1 MIESLW
7 LLSTMPKMCGKFRVL
22 WFIWKF
28 QVVKCFNPLSPRIH
42 TQILLTD
49 WSLELVKRI
58 CLLIKVFSLT
68 LSHSHNLFSWYVL
81 ILFWEN
87 WWWWE
92 FKGLIAMIVL
102 PLCLTSLTHKNPKRC
117 KIIHGTHPTGRK
129 DWSIDP
135 CVFVEISCSCNFCGS
150 WILWLLFN
158 VA

>member
-1 MIESLW
+1 
-7 LLSTMPKMCGKFRVL
+7 MCGKFRVL

-58 CLLIKVFSLT
+58 CLLIKVFSLELT

-92 FKGLIAMIVL
+92 FKGLTAMIVL
-102 PLCLTSLTHKNPKRC
+102 PLCPTSLMHKNPKRC
-117 KIIHGTHPTGRK
+117 KIIHGMCPIGCK
-129 DWSIDP
+129 DWSINP
-135 CVFVEISCSCNFCGS
+135 RVFVEISCSCNLCGS
-150 WILWLLFN
+150 YYGCSSTLHSSFSLCCALK
-158 VA
+158 